1 VLQWARETNF
11 HWRKAGSVFHGRTV
25 DARKI
30 EEKHGLYPDEF
41 APEVVLDAARDLPPT
56 SAWRLP
62 IEFPDQAA
70 KGAGDDRCPDDSAAP
85 AGSAPSTSPEMR
97 NINTRPSLSLS
108 SRTRTS
114 PPSDKSTKATSSESS
129 ASRFLTVISPPY
141 TATSVFLMYSTY
153 MCNVV
158 YYGGMYAFPQ
168 VLVSMGDTLT
178 ISAGYS
184 LLIACMWEAVGTLV
198 AFFVGMYVP
207 RKKAILIWLA
217 AGFVSISMF
226 ALALPEGQ
234 MKHSG
239 GGEPSMLAR
248 RLEPEVA
255 GGGEQE
261 ERSEPIPL
269 TFSGSGGREMFHL
282 GHQARALDVGVGDA
296 QRRSRREGTM
306 QADEQAE
313 EAEKKSKS
321 INNGEEN
328 NSSGDDAS
336 TSQDT
341 SEDRTPPSNATD
353 NIVVRA
359 TRAGPALEVLEPLR
373 VALDLSAEMS
383 APLFPGTESH
393 TAASRGEREQEE
405 HHQGGSAVKNE
416 DEVEK
421 EPQRDQGGSP
431 SAVEDDSSWF
441 ESSWPWS
448 RRSEEKRTGSW
459 SFLETTAR
467 TARSP
472 APGARGRRSFVL
484 ADADDYS
491 VVHPAGAGLQKVLVQ
506 QEDLDSSD
514 AEPPPHYH
522 LDDVRQQLD
531 RLKRRREQLARDEKR
546 AKTRSH
552 ERDHGRPR
560 PSSSLSQLL
569 RRTRQIF
576 KRHPATHRPEHREG
590 ATIQERRRREGEEEQ
605 NVDVDSSTEPSS
617 SSSSTSTTSKHS
629 SRWFREVLLE
639 CGLNGQKFAVVLGF
653 FTTYL
658 YALES
663 FPTRVRATGTAVALA
678 AGRWGAITAPSLY
691 EWVVKET
698 GSPAAFFSML
708 LVFLGINLILLIVL
722 PLHETAGKPLV
733 DEDDDEEEQ
742 GGMVFH

>member
-1 VLQWARETNF
+1 MAAPGAPDPATHDAAGDAQLPVAPLPADGDHVAMDVVRSPAQLSQQDQRSHDALGGHKRPWQKGVEEPPAQHHVRMKVAEWLEVLGTGKAQFEIMNQCNGIWLVDGAEIILLSSLVRAVATEWNLNSVQRGLVVGVVYLGVLLGNLLSGSVGDSIGRRSAVLVSYFLVLFCSVLSTLAWDFYSLSVIRCGVGIGFGIGQPSGMTLSAEMVPSSLRLHNSLASGMRVGEARAVLQWARETNF

-70 KGAGDDRCPDDSAAP
+70 KGAGDDRS
-85 AGSAPSTSPEMR
+85 
-97 NINTRPSLSLS
+97 
-108 SRTRTS
+108 
-114 PPSDKSTKATSSESS
+114 
-129 ASRFLTVISPPY
+129 
-141 TATSVFLMYSTY
+141 TSVFLMYSTY

-383 APLFPGTESH
+383 APLFPGTE
-393 TAASRGEREQEE
+393 R
-405 HHQGGSAVKNE
+405 
-416 DEVEK
+416 
-421 EPQRDQGGSP
+421 
-431 SAVEDDSSWF
+431 
-441 ESSWPWS
+441 
-448 RRSEEKRTGSW
+448 
-459 SFLETTAR
+459 
-467 TARSP
+467 
-472 APGARGRRSFVL
+472 
-484 ADADDYS
+484 
-491 VVHPAGAGLQKVLVQ
+491 
-506 QEDLDSSD
+506 
-514 AEPPPHYH
+514 
-522 LDDVRQQLD
+522 
-531 RLKRRREQLARDEKR
+531 
-546 AKTRSH
+546 
-552 ERDHGRPR
+552 
-560 PSSSLSQLL
+560 
-569 RRTRQIF
+569 
-576 KRHPATHRPEHREG
+576 
-590 ATIQERRRREGEEEQ
+590 
-605 NVDVDSSTEPSS
+605 
-617 SSSSTSTTSKHS
+617 
-629 SRWFREVLLE
+629 
-639 CGLNGQKFAVVLGF
+639 
-653 FTTYL
+653 
-658 YALES
+658 
-663 FPTRVRATGTAVALA
+663 
-678 AGRWGAITAPSLY
+678 
-691 EWVVKET
+691 
-698 GSPAAFFSML
+698 SPAAFFSML